1 LWEPQASR
9 PRSSRH
15 LNSKTVATAAAVF
28 CWVAV
33 LVFAGLVVGDVL
45 RLRASALT
53 SAQKAMAAA
62 TRLDPGAAAFYRAR
76 DWRPLWFDGAR
87 ARPQAAELL
96 ALLRGGAA
104 DDLDPRDYQP
114 DRLATLIA
122 TAPPKDIEA
131 RSRVDAA
138 LSEALASYVADLRRP
153 PPQARIYYADPGLP
167 APATTE
173 PAVLA
178 EAAAA
183 PSFSAWLANVRQVNP
198 IYDQLRDALFT
209 YRAQHPG
216 PSDARATLLAINMER
231 ARGLPADLGE
241 RYVLVNA
248 PSARLWAFDHDRAQ
262 ATMEVVAGKRTD
274 QTPLMAAQIR
284 WAVLNPY
291 WNVPPDLAQNR
302 FAPKVLQFG
311 PQVLAAQ
318 RLQVMSDWT
327 PNAVPVDPA
336 MVDWVSVETGQTKLR
351 MRQLPGP
358 GNMMGAVKF
367 MLPNRLGV
375 YLHDTALSE
384 RALFDKR
391 SRFYSAGCVRLAQPE
406 VLARWLFGRPLP
418 APRGG
423 PPEQRVD
430 LPKPMPVYLVYF
442 TALPMAHGMLYP
454 ADVYNRDPALTRT
467 VRAAGRLP
475 T

>member
-1 LWEPQASR
+1 L
-9 PRSSRH
+9 RH
-15 LNSKTVATAAAVF
+15 LNSKTVATTAAVF
-28 CWVAV
+28 CWLAAFVIAS
-33 LVFAGLVVGDVL
+33 LVFGQLARQGGEVLTRSRKAVV
-45 RLRASALT
+45 S
-53 SAQKAMAAA
+53 A
-62 TRLDPGAAAFYRAR
+62 TRLDPAAAIFYRAR

-87 ARPQAAELL
+87 PRAETAELL
-96 ALLRGGAA
+96 TVLRGAAA
-104 DDLDPRDYQP
+104 DDLNPRDYQP

-122 TAPPKDIEA
+122 STPPKDIEA
-131 RSRVDAA
+131 RARVDVA

-173 PAVLA
+173 PAVLT

-183 PSFSAWLANVRQVNP
+183 PSLSAWLSSVRQVNP
-198 IYDQLRDALFT
+198 IYDRLRETLFA

-216 PSDARATLLAINMER
+216 APDAHATLLAVNMER
-231 ARGLPADLGE
+231 ARGLPSDLGD

-248 PSARLWAFDHDRAQ
+248 PSARLWAFDHGRVQ

-302 FAPKVLQFG
+302 FAPKVMQYG

-318 RLQVMSDWT
+318 HLQVMSDWT
-327 PNAVPVDPA
+327 PNAVPLDPTT
-336 MVDWVSVETGQTKLR
+336 VNWVSVETGQTKLR
-351 MRQLPGP
+351 IRQLPGP

-367 MLPNRLGV
+367 MLPNKLGV

-384 RALFDKR
+384 RALFGKQ
-391 SRFYSAGCVRLAQPE
+391 SRFFSAGCVRLEQPGL
-406 VLARWLFGRPLP
+406 LARWLFGHALKPERN
-418 APRGG
+418 G

-430 LPKPMPVYLVYF
+430 LTWPVPVYLVYF
-442 TALPMAHGMLYP
+442 TALPMANGILFP
-454 ADVYNRDPALTRT
+454 PDVYGRDPALIRT

-475 T
+475 G